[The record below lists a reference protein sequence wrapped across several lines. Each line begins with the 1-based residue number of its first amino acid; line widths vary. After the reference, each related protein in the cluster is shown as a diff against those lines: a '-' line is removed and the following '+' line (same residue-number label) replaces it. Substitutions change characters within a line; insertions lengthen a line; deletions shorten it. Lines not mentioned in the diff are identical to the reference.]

1 MRLPRLLL
9 SLALLFTPAAALAAP
24 APPLVDGDC
33 TDYKLPGARSIAIAP
48 GIELQVAED
57 AHFVWFCYTYPTGSM
72 AQLDMTLKTPRL
84 GQALNLHV
92 SAQLGEWPAGR
103 ADLAPAH
110 PDSDLW
116 WNTQGWTANTLHING
131 MDTSGPA
138 PRYRWKHTPGRE
150 LQLSKQRFGS
160 GRWEFALAIYQIKQ
174 GDAMRTVNFPAD
186 GTLFAIEVSQSDM
199 QAAAP
204 AK

>member
-1 MRLPRLLL
+1 MRLSCLLF
-9 SLALLFTPAAALAAP
+9 SLALPFAAAAALAAP

-33 TDYKLPGARSIAIAP
+33 TDYKLPGARSTAIAP
-48 GIELQVAED
+48 GIELHVAED
-57 AHFVWFCYTYPTGSM
+57 DHFVWFCYTFPAGSM

-84 GQALNLHV
+84 AQALNLHV

-103 ADLAPAH
+103 ADLAPAS
-110 PDSDLW
+110 PDSDMW
-116 WNTQGWTANTLHING
+116 WNTQGWTANTLRVNG

-160 GRWEFALAIYQIKQ
+160 GRWEFALAIHQIRH
-174 GDAMRTVNFPAD
+174 GAALRTVNFPAD
-186 GTLFAIEVSQSDM
+186 GALYAMEVR
-199 QAAAP
+199 
-204 AK
+204 